1 MDFNFY
7 TRDILD
13 TIQHAVR
20 VTEVEGKEKGI
31 KGKEKLEH
39 CIELVKFMLPKFSA
53 EISLIEKLIEG
64 TLAVMKIMGDIAGG
78 KD

>member
-1 MDFNFY
+1 MFD
-7 TRDILD
+7 TKDILD

-39 CIELVKFMLPKFSA
+39 CIELVKLMLPKFSA

>member
-1 MDFNFY
+1 MFD

-20 VTEVEGKEKGI
+20 VTETEGKEKGI

-39 CIELVKFMLPKFSA
+39 CIGLVKFMLPKFSA
-53 EISLIEKLIEG
+53 EINLLEALIEG
-64 TLAVMKIMGDIAGG
+64 TLKVMKIIGDIERE
-78 KD
+78 KE

>member
-1 MDFNFY
+1 MFD

-20 VTEVEGKEKGI
+20 VTETEGKEKGI

-53 EISLIEKLIEG
+53 EISLIETLIEG
-64 TLAVMKIMGDIAGG
+64 TLKVMKIIGDISGT
-78 KD
+78 KE

>member
-1 MDFNFY
+1 MDFNFH